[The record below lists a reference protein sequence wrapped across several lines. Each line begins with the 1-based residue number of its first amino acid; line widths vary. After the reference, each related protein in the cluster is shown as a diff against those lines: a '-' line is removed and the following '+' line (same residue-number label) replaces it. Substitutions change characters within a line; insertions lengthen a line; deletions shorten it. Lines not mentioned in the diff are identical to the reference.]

1 MPQAVVVARRFMETY
16 AAGDVAGLLACV
28 SDDWVLHEE
37 DGSSTGREDMADV
50 TRSHADAF
58 PEKTLEY
65 LHELVDRNHVAHHVM
80 ITLVHSGLYHGLEPT
95 GKRVVLYEMIFHRF
109 SDDVISESWRM
120 IYPDGVYA
128 ALTDD
133 AGLAG

>member
-1 MPQAVVVARRFMETY
+1 
-16 AAGDVAGLLACV
+16 
-28 SDDWVLHEE
+28 
-37 DGSSTGREDMADV
+37 
-50 TRSHADAF
+50 
-58 PEKTLEY
+58 
-65 LHELVDRNHVAHHVM
+65 M

>member
-1 MPQAVVVARRFMETY
+1 
-16 AAGDVAGLLACV
+16 
-28 SDDWVLHEE
+28 
-37 DGSSTGREDMADV
+37 MADV